1 MNGGKM
7 FSLKKIRFL
16 ASGIA
21 VLFILGTI
29 VPALS
34 EQNTFTEEELGIR
47 KTSIYQENG
56 VEPAHGEYSK
66 KSPGKSEK
74 IERTFDNS
82 PPMIPHETD
91 SMSPMTVW
99 YKVSFFYT
107 NICTSCHMPKYAKGK
122 KATPIPL
129 SHLMDFRTGED
140 LGGKLDRRRHF
151 CVQCHVP
158 QSDAVLPVENLFEG
172 GFRDETGR
180 IRSNLVDSLSEG
192 VGID

>member
-1 MNGGKM
+1 M
-7 FSLKKIRFL
+7 FSLKIIRFL

-21 VLFILGTI
+21 VLFTLGAT

-34 EQNTFTEEELGIR
+34 EQKIFTEEELGIR
-47 KTSIYQENG
+47 KTSIYQEDS
-56 VEPAHGEYSK
+56 VQPAHGEYSK

-99 YKVSFFYT
+99 YKMSFFYT
-107 NICTSCHMPKYAKGK
+107 NNCTSCHMPKYAKEK
-122 KATPIPL
+122 KATPIPV
-129 SHLMDFRTGED
+129 SHLIDSRTGED
-140 LGGKLDRRRHF
+140 LVGKLDRKRHF

-158 QSDAVLPVENLFEG
+158 QSDARLPVENLFEG
-172 GFRDETGR
+172 GFRDGTGK
-180 IRSNLVDSLSEG
+180 IRSNLVDTMNEG
-192 VGID
+192 VKMD